1 MGSHEPAADSSATP
15 FICFQ
20 FRSTFSISI
29 MSGGSSVR
37 APKSGFAAQ
46 AQAKINS
53 KYSES
58 HAQEVLEWI
67 RELTGEPDNVSG
79 DPENVYEHLRDGT
92 LLCKL
97 ANEIQPGT
105 VKKVQQS
112 KMAFKCMENINMFL
126 EAAKTFGVPNQEL
139 FQTVDLWEKQNL
151 NSVIICLQSLGRKAS
166 KYGKPSIGPK
176 EAEKNER
183 DFTEEQLRAGQTV
196 ISLQYG
202 TNTGANQSG
211 MNFGNTRHM

>member
-105 VKKVQQS
+105 VKSAAEQDGVQMHGKHQHVFGGCQDFRS
-112 KMAFKCMENINMFL
+112 
-126 EAAKTFGVPNQEL
+126 AKPGTFPDSG
-139 FQTVDLWEKQNL
+139 
-151 NSVIICLQSLGRKAS
+151 SVGKAE
-166 KYGKPSIGPK
+166 P
-176 EAEKNER
+176 
-183 DFTEEQLRAGQTV
+183 QLRHHLPPIARTQGIEIWKAFHRTQR
-196 ISLQYG
+196 G
-202 TNTGANQSG
+202 
-211 MNFGNTRHM
+211 

>member
-1 MGSHEPAADSSATP
+1 MGVSHEPAADSSATP

-20 FRSTFSISI
+20 FRSTFSFSI

-139 FQTVDLWEKQNL
+139 FQTVDLWESRTSTPSSSAFNRSDARHR
-151 NSVIICLQSLGRKAS
+151 NMESL
-166 KYGKPSIGPK
+166 PSDPK
-176 EAEKNER
+176 R
-183 DFTEEQLRAGQTV
+183 LRRTSATLPKSNCV
-196 ISLQYG
+196 PVKL
-202 TNTGANQSG
+202 
-211 MNFGNTRHM
+211 

>member
-92 LLCKL
+92 L
-97 ANEIQPGT
+97 PDSG
-105 VKKVQQS
+105 
-112 KMAFKCMENINMFL
+112 
-126 EAAKTFGVPNQEL
+126 
-139 FQTVDLWEKQNL
+139 
-151 NSVIICLQSLGRKAS
+151 SVGKAEPQLRHHL
-166 KYGKPSIGPK
+166 PSIARTQGIEIWK
-176 EAEKNER
+176 
-183 DFTEEQLRAGQTV
+183 
-196 ISLQYG
+196 
-202 TNTGANQSG
+202 
-211 MNFGNTRHM
+211 